1 MQHLSHHHLP
11 HAGADLHEHGN
22 HTHDFTRPR
31 KVGRY
36 LVSPLIKQTENGT
49 FAISVSIRSGS
60 GSATTD
66 RVLRLTGLFPCAREA
81 AAYARAEALQW
92 ITPPNRAFVGM

>member
-1 MQHLSHHHLP
+1 MQHLSHHLP
-11 HAGADLHEHGN
+11 HAGADIHEHGN

-36 LVSPLIKQTENGT
+36 LVSPLIRQTENGT

-66 RVLRLTGLFPCAREA
+66 RVLRLTGIFPCPREA
-81 AAYARAEALQW
+81 AEYARAEALQW
-92 ITPPNRAFVGM
+92 IHPPHRAFVGA

>member
-1 MQHLSHHHLP
+1 MQHHLSPLP
-11 HAGADLHEHGN
+11 HAGADIHEHGN
-22 HTHDFTRPR
+22 HAHDFSRPR

-36 LVSPLIKQTENGT
+36 LVSPLIKQTEDGS

-66 RVLRLTGLFPCAREA
+66 RVLRLTGVFPCPREA

-92 ITPPNRAFVGM
+92 ITPPVRPFVDA

>member
-1 MQHLSHHHLP
+1 MQHLSHHLP
-11 HAGADLHEHGN
+11 HAGADIREHGN

-36 LVSPLIKQTENGT
+36 LVSPLIKQPANGT

-66 RVLRLTGLFPCAREA
+66 RVLRLTGVFPCPREA
-81 AAYARAEALQW
+81 VAYARSEALQW
-92 ITPPNRAFVGM
+92 ITPPRRQLMEM